1 MIMGIGLIWFD
12 FLLILTVFAGCVI
25 GKKRGMSGELE
36 DTLQWLA
43 IVIASG
49 LGCVFVR
56 DLLINYSDFGR
67 LTCSM
72 LGYLICALTVKLIFS
87 SIRKAVGHKLVEGD
101 FFGRAE
107 YILGCVAGGVR
118 FFCIL
123 FFLVS
128 LLQSKMIT
136 EEERQAV
143 EQSQQDSF
151 ESIRFPTLSQVQYDI
166 RKHSFFGRKY
176 FYVYLEPLLI
186 EPARNG
192 GLPKDSLR
200 KKREEMIEK
209 IK

>member
-1 MIMGIGLIWFD
+1 MGIGFIWFD
-12 FLLILTVFAGCVI
+12 FLLVLTVFAGCLV
-25 GKKRGMSGELE
+25 GKKRGMSNELV
-36 DTLQWLA
+36 DMLQWVG
-43 IVIASG
+43 IVVGSG
-49 LGCVFVR
+49 LGYVFVR
-56 DLLINYSDFGR
+56 DLLLNYSDFGH
-67 LTCSM
+67 LTCSI
-72 LGYLICALTVKLIFS
+72 LGYLVCALCVKFIFS
-87 SIRKAVGHKLVEGD
+87 GVRKAVDHKLVEGD

-107 YILGCVAGGVR
+107 FIFGFLAGGVH

-128 LLQSKMIT
+128 LLQAKMIT

-151 ESIRFPTLSQVQYDI
+151 ESIRFPTLSQMQYDI

-176 FYVYLEPLLI
+176 FYVHLEPLLI

-192 GLPKDSLR
+192 GLPKDTLR
-200 KKREEMIEK
+200 KKREELIEK